1 MTTITTAAR
10 AATASTAATRAPHPT
25 ARTSRSAHGSAA
37 LLQTMLMGAS
47 HDVTFLVP
55 DFDPS
60 GVEFSVDLSHHVL
73 RRSGRLR
80 LVVQAEVADLAE
92 VRAHAETLGSLGVV
106 PRVAD
111 TVPAYAILIDHCI
124 GVFGSKII
132 VGSRDLRRLSDLCD
146 SLWRSSTPHPQATQQ
161 KYSARARRVIELLAE
176 GLTDEAVA
184 RRLGVSVRTVRTD
197 TAHTMA
203 RFEASSRFQ
212 AGVRAAQLGLA

>member
-1 MTTITTAAR
+1 MTDTI
-10 AATASTAATRAPHPT
+10 AATNGTSIPPPDSNGPRT
-25 ARTSRSAHGSAA
+25 ARGSAA

-60 GVEFSVDLSHHVL
+60 GVEFSLELGHHVR

-80 LVVQAEVADLAE
+80 LIVQREVAELDE
-92 VRAHAETLGSLGVV
+92 VREHARALGALGVV
-106 PRVAD
+106 PRIAAA
-111 TVPAYAILIDHCI
+111 VPAYAILIDNCI
-124 GVFGSKII
+124 GVFGPQMI
-132 VGSRDLRRLSDLCD
+132 VASAGLRRLSDLCD
-146 SLWRSSTPHPQATQQ
+146 TLWRSSAPHPEASQQ
-161 KYSARARRVIELLAE
+161 RYSARSRRVIELLAQ

-184 RRLGVSVRTVRTD
+184 RRLGVSVRTVRSD

>member
-1 MTTITTAAR
+1 MTTAIAAGVETSTS
-10 AATASTAATRAPHPT
+10 ATD
-25 ARTSRSAHGSAA
+25 TSGPRSAHGSAA

-60 GVEFSVDLSHHVL
+60 GIEFSLELGHHVL

-80 LVVQAEVADLAE
+80 LIVQREVAELDE
-92 VRAHAETLGSLGVV
+92 VREHAKVLGALGVV
-106 PRVAD
+106 PRVAA
-111 TVPAYAILIDHCI
+111 TVPAYAILIDNCI
-124 GVFGSKII
+124 GVFGPQMI
-132 VGSRDLRRLSDLCD
+132 VASSGLRRLSELCD
-146 SLWRSSTPHPQATQQ
+146 SLWRSSAPHPEASQQ
-161 KYSARARRVIELLAE
+161 RYSARSRRVIELLAQ

-197 TAHTMA
+197 TANTMA

-212 AGVRAAQLGLA
+212 AGVRAAQLGFA